1 MKRVPEGLHDEICTL
16 FRDGFSH
23 SEIGLKFGFTES
35 QIGTVL
41 HKRGLKL
48 SREECIER
56 QRTRAKNAL
65 RIRTPKPRLL
75 DPARP
80 YMIRDCVAAA
90 AAITG
95 LPFETLLSGRR
106 KKYHCRVRNAI
117 YHLCAPYFSYMQI
130 GRAFGGRDHS
140 TVIYGCDVAAG
151 MLVQSQD
158 FRDLV
163 AAIDQRARAIVA
175 ERAQKISSHIE
186 RLAA

>member
-1 MKRVPEGLHDEICTL
+1 MRRVPEGLHDEICDL
-16 FRDGFSH
+16 FRSGFSQ
-23 SEIGLKFGFTES
+23 SEIGIRFGFTEN
-35 QIGTVL
+35 QIRTVL
-41 HKRGLKL
+41 HKCGLKL
-48 SREECIER
+48 SLEESHQR
-56 QRTRAKNAL
+56 TRTRAKNAL

-95 LPFETLLSGRR
+95 LPFETLMAGRR
-106 KKYHCRVRNAI
+106 KKYHCRARNAI
-117 YHLCAPYFSYMQI
+117 YHLCAPYFSYMQL

-140 TVIYGCDVAAG
+140 TVIYGCEVAAG

-163 AAIDQRARAIVA
+163 AAIDQRAREIAAHRMQAVCA
-175 ERAQKISSHIE
+175 DLE